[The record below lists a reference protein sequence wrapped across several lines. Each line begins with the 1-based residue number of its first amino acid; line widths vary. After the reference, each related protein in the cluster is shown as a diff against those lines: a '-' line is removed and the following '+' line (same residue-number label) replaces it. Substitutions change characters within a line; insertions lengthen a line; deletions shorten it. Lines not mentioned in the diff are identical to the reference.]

1 MSYVIRTLVHNDQEI
16 NGKQTKW
23 DAIRYEAPAEYK
35 GLAELAAQ
43 WGCRNYKPA
52 KSRHNSTESHILEI
66 STRAS
71 KLIAAIDADL
81 KGLGI
86 VINEPKQAAPVKP
99 APVTVSE
106 PTPAP
111 APAPAPVKLPTMA
124 AIRKLADQQGI
135 TIPFGTTKQAAWDLV
150 RDAAEP
156 TATAAATATVAT
168 AVAVAEPAATNA
180 DARMSVI
187 EDQLANITAALAALA
202 AK

>member
-1 MSYVIRTLVHNDQEI
+1 MSYVIRTLVHNESEI

-35 GLAELAAQ
+35 GLADLASQ
-43 WGCRNYKPA
+43 WGCRNYQPA
-52 KSRHNSTESHILEI
+52 KSRRNPTESHILEI

-86 VINEPKQAAPVKP
+86 VINEPKPAATVKP
-99 APVTVSE
+99 APAPVTE
-106 PTPAP
+106 
-111 APAPAPVKLPTMA
+111 PAPAPVKLPTMS

-150 RDAAEP
+150 KDATEP
-156 TATAAATATVAT
+156 TATATAAATATVAT

-187 EDQLANITAALAALA
+187 EDQLASITAALAALA